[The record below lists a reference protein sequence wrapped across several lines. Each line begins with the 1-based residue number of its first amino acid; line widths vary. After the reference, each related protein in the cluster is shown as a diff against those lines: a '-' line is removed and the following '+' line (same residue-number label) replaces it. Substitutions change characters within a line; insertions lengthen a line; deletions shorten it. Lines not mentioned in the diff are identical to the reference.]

1 MYDTVEARVKEN
13 YSKSLSF
20 WKAIEKTGFFPCRTA
35 QSLLNRWKFLSKI
48 QRSVYLEEAL
58 KDGCRFCNAL
68 ATIPHFSDRHS
79 IEKVTPTEEEPDMK
93 KKSKVV
99 ISSPDFQR
107 EEERKQSQ
115 HRTAY

>member
-48 QRSVYLEEAL
+48 
-58 KDGCRFCNAL
+58 
-68 ATIPHFSDRHS
+68 
-79 IEKVTPTEEEPDMK
+79 
-93 KKSKVV
+93 
-99 ISSPDFQR
+99 
-107 EEERKQSQ
+107 
-115 HRTAY
+115 